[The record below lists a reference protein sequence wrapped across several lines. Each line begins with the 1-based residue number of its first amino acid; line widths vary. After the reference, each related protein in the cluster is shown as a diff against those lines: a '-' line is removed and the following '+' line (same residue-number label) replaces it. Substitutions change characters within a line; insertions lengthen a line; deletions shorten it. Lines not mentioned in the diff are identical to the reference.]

1 MEQRVDDLTGENHK
15 AAVLLHDE
23 EEKGMISDEVGDV
36 IVRHGAAQDLSNRA
50 CSSHGPFLVH
60 KVGFFYVAKFDA

>member
-23 EEKGMISDEVGDV
+23 EEKGMISDEVDDV
-36 IVRHGAAQDLSNRA
+36 IVRHGAAQDQPRSLPRSQGRVLLR
-50 CSSHGPFLVH
+50 GEV
-60 KVGFFYVAKFDA
+60 